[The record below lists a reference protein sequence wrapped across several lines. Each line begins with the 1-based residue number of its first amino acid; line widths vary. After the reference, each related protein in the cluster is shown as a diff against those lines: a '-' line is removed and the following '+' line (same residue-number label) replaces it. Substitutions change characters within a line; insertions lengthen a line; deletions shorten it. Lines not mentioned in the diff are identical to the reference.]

1 MRRILYLAWAEVLHV
16 VRDRATLAQTL
27 IVPVGQLLVLGNAAT
42 FAIRQTP
49 TVVVDFDRTPVSR
62 GLIQR
67 FAGSGH
73 FRLEQV
79 SASLDAANEALL
91 AGDATIVVTIPDG
104 FERSL
109 LRERSAHVGI
119 QVNAEKGTA
128 AAIVQGYAARVLTS
142 YAAALAPPPSAP
154 TRGVPHVE
162 VRTRSWYNP
171 TLSYPQYMVAGI
183 VVSLITIIGTL
194 LTAQNVARERELGTL
209 EQLNVTPITRT
220 EFIVGKLL
228 PFWVL
233 GLVELT
239 LGLVVSRLVFD
250 MPMRGSVALL
260 YGVGGI
266 YLVVALAIGL
276 FISTLV
282 ETQQQA
288 MFVTF
293 FVMMIYLLMSGLFTP
308 IDSMPRWVQIASAF
322 TPVRHFV
329 EISRAILIKGAGLA
343 AIARPLGILIVY
355 GALMMLLAIGQY
367 RKTRA

>member
-27 IVPVGQLLVLGNAAT
+27 LVPVGQLLVLGNAAT
-42 FAIRQTP
+42 FAIRYTP

-62 GLIQR
+62 GLVQR
-67 FAGSGH
+67 FAGSEH

-79 SASLDAANEALL
+79 SASLNVANEALL
-91 AGDATIVVTIPDG
+91 RGDATIVITIPDG
-104 FERSL
+104 FERSIV
-109 LRERSAHVGI
+109 RERSAEVGI

-128 AAIVQGYAARVLTS
+128 AGIVQAYAARVLAGYATELAP
-142 YAAALAPPPSAP
+142 AAAEP
-154 TRGVPHVE
+154 TRGVPQID
-162 VRTRSWYNP
+162 VRTHSWYNP
-171 TLSYPQYMVAGI
+171 TLDYPQYMVAGI

-194 LTAQNVARERELGTL
+194 LTAQNVAREKELGTL

-220 EFIVGKLL
+220 QFIVGKLL

-239 LGLVVSRLVFD
+239 LGLVVSRVVFD
-250 MPMRGSVALL
+250 MPVRGSVLLL
-260 YGVGGI
+260 YGVAGI

-293 FVMMIYLLMSGLFTP
+293 FIMMIYLLMSGLFTP
-308 IDSMPRWVQIASAF
+308 VDSMPHWVQVVSAF

-329 EISRAILIKGAGLA
+329 EISRAILIKGAGLT
-343 AIARPLGILIVY
+343 AIARPLAILIVY
-355 GALMMLLAIGQY
+355 GAVMMLLAIGQY
-367 RKTRA
+367 RKTTA

>member
-1 MRRILYLAWAEVLHV
+1 MRSILYLAWAEVLHV

-27 IVPVGQLLVLGNAAT
+27 VLPVVQLLVLGNAAT
-42 FAIRQTP
+42 FAIRHTP
-49 TVVVDFDRTPVSR
+49 TLVVDQDRTPLSR

-67 FAGSGH
+67 FAGSEH
-73 FRLEQV
+73 FGVLDV
-79 SASLDAANEALL
+79 SASTERANEALL
-91 AGDATIVVTIPDG
+91 TGNATIVVTIPHG
-104 FERSL
+104 FERDIV
-109 LRERSAHVGI
+109 RSGAADVGV

-128 AAIVQGYAARVLTS
+128 APIVESYAARVLQH
-142 YAAALAPPPSAP
+142 YAASLARQPAAP
-154 TRGVPHVE
+154 APGRARID

-183 VVSLITIIGTL
+183 VVSLVTIIGTL
-194 LTAQNVARERELGTL
+194 LTAQNVAREKELGTL

-233 GLVELT
+233 GLIELT
-239 LGLVVSRLVFD
+239 LGLVVSRYAFG
-250 MPMRGSVALL
+250 MPVRGSLVLL
-260 YGVGGI
+260 YGIAGV
-266 YLVVALAIGL
+266 YLIVALAIGL

-282 ETQQQA
+282 DTQQQA

-329 EISRAILIKGAGLA
+329 EISRAILIKGAGFA
-343 AIARPLGILIVY
+343 AVARPMAILTVY
-355 GALMMLLAIGQY
+355 GTVMMLLAIRQY
-367 RKTRA
+367 RKTTG